1 MKKRNMKNLVDF
13 SSKLITREQP
23 KSPVSEQY
31 RTIRTNIEFSMVD
44 KDLKTLICTSANPGE
59 GKSTT
64 IANLATTFAQQD
76 KKVLFVDA
84 DLRKPTA
91 HRRFQLENQIGLTS
105 VLTKRLSL
113 EQAISLTNVENLW
126 LLPSGP
132 VPPNPAELL
141 GSKALRDLIEKATLV
156 FDMIIFDAPPV
167 LAVTDAQILGNIC
180 DGVLLVVKSNST
192 EKEELQKA
200 KSLLDKANVNV
211 MGAILTGV
219 HQEEMSYYYYYGK

>member
-1 MKKRNMKNLVDF
+1 MNKNYKKNIIDLSNR
-13 SSKLITREQP
+13 LITKELP
-23 KSPVSEQY
+23 KSPISEQY

-44 KDLKTLICTSANPGE
+44 KQLKTMICTSANPSE

-91 HRRFQLENQIGLTS
+91 HRRFQIENQIGLTT
-105 VLTKRLSL
+105 VLTKHLSL
-113 EQAISLTNVENLW
+113 EQATCTTNVDNLW

-132 VPPNPAELL
+132 IPPNPAELL
-141 GSKALRDLIEKATLV
+141 GSKSMRELIKDATEV

-180 DGVLLVVKSNST
+180 DGAVLVVKSNST
-192 EKEELQKA
+192 EKEALQKA

-211 MGAILTGV
+211 VGV
-219 HQEEMSYYYYYGK
+219 VLNGVEPENTSSYYYYGE